1 CQLLRSFAEMI
12 GEREA
17 TAPHCVPWGKAGV
30 VGWQIAKGQTIPED
44 REPLPSGTPRNM
56 PLANEADPVAPTRPD
71 AGDRLVLLAVRVGVA
86 HAPPRVA
93 VVAVARLADPP
104 ALVRLLGDVHP
115 LDLVP
120 AQEGVPLVRGALVDV
135 LLSRVEQ
142 ALRMGHRC
150 QMEASAWRPLH
161 WDVDGHD
168 LVESSRPVKPAP
180 IGLDAGKQTIECDR
194 ALPLELPAHDGSHL
208 EWLHA
213 WTLRSHSFTSS
224 PRDRM

>member
-1 CQLLRSFAEMI
+1 MI

-17 TAPHCVPWGKAGV
+17 TAPHCVAWGKTGV
-30 VGWQIAKGQTIPED
+30 VGGQVAKGQTIPED

-56 PLANEADPVAPTRPD
+56 PLANETDPVAPTRPD
-71 AGDRLVLLAVRVGVA
+71 AGDPPEHLADRVNIA
-86 HAPPRVA
+86 HAPPRDA

-104 ALVRLLGDVHP
+104 ALVQLLGDVHP

-142 ALRMGHRC
+142 ALRVSHRC

-168 LVESSRPVKPAP
+168 LVESSRPV
-180 IGLDAGKQTIECDR
+180 Q
-194 ALPLELPAHDGSHL
+194 
-208 EWLHA
+208 
-213 WTLRSHSFTSS
+213 
-224 PRDRM
+224 